1 MGPANKRAGNALELH
16 SPSLPSLAEMKL
28 HERAGML
35 AGCGVRGAA
44 LVTAECDRGQRFY
57 WGEARGGVLDAGA
70 SAAAEGHAEV
80 SKTSDDAV
88 GVHADVVDADGGLAR
103 QPGAQEQGDGL
114 TGPDLS
120 VDGKRD
126 VAEVAADEGLEIGHF
141 DNVRFFGF

>member
-1 MGPANKRAGNALELH
+1 
-16 SPSLPSLAEMKL
+16 
-28 HERAGML
+28 ML

-44 LVTAECDRGQRFY
+44 LVAAECDLGQRFY
-57 WGEARGGVLDAGA
+57 WGEARGGALDGIMLVA
-70 SAAAEGHAEV
+70 SAAAEGHTEV

-103 QPGAQEQGDGL
+103 KPGAQEQGDGL
-114 TGPDLS
+114 TRPYLP

-141 DNVRFFGF
+141 GNIRLLGF

>member
-1 MGPANKRAGNALELH
+1 MRCEGRCARDG
-16 SPSLPSLAEMKL
+16 
-28 HERAGML
+28 
-35 AGCGVRGAA
+35 GVRSWAA
-44 LVTAECDRGQRFY
+44 ILLERS
-57 WGEARGGVLDAGA
+57 ARRCAGGA

-103 QPGAQEQGDGL
+103 KPGAQEQGDGL

-141 DNVRFFGF
+141 DNMRFFGF